1 MEEKRNSLFKKI
13 AAIAVLA
20 ATIVMNMAMPVFAE
34 GETVDGTKPVSLTL
48 TKYEA
53 AAGDSTSL
61 DGTVTGTEQ
70 TITGKT
76 PMKDVEFTVLKV
88 ADLVQK
94 NDGGTV
100 GIYYR
105 LTADGATVLSKSG
118 TTYIANQDVTID
130 TLQGIISGKT
140 AADPL
145 FAGFADMGNAVTAT
159 TGDNGQVK
167 FTSDTVTETASV
179 KHIPGQGL
187 YLVVETLAPDNVT
200 KRTSPFFVSLP
211 MTDRTNHNQWQYDV
225 YAYPKN
231 ATGDIEFDKEILA
244 VNDDEDADNIAA
256 GKNSAEANIGDVI
269 TFRIPFTMVLSSDRL
284 IKWGIEDT
292 MCKGLTFKKEGGTA
306 ASTDVTVKS
315 VAADGTKTTVAST
328 NYTVTETK
336 NATSGETTIKI
347 EFTKAYIDN
356 TLYASPDNREPKFEV
371 TYKATL
377 NENAVLGKEGNKNKA
392 HAYYRNSSME
402 EAEEDKKTP
411 DEETKVYTWGV
422 ALEKKGENNAALKDV
437 EFKLSE
443 GSTTY
448 KFKKEATNGYYYLSN
463 DADASETL
471 VTDANGKLVIRGLKS
486 GTYDLTETKTASG
499 YVLLKEPVTIVINGN
514 NTDGTATATVNGTA
528 ATMTADTL
536 NTSSLS
542 ALVPVTVVNSKG
554 LFLLPSTGGT
564 GTALITMI
572 GIVLV
577 IISSALLIRM
587 GVKKRRETSKK

>member
-118 TTYIANQDVTID
+118 TTYTANQDVTID

-145 FAGFADMGNAVTAT
+145 FAGFADMGSAVTAT

-244 VNDDEDADNIAA
+244 VNDDENADNIAA
-256 GKNSAEANIGDVI
+256 DKNSAEANVGDVI

-284 IKWGIEDT
+284 TKWGIEDT
-292 MCKGLTFKKEGGTA
+292 MCKGLTFKKAGGTA
-306 ASTDVTVKS
+306 ASTDVTVQS
-315 VAADGTKTTVAST
+315 VAADGTKTAVATT

-336 NATSGETTIKI
+336 NASSGETTVKI
-347 EFTKAYIDN
+347 EFTKAYID
-356 TLYASPDNREPKFEV
+356 TLYAGSNQMPEFEV
-371 TYKATL
+371 VYKAVL

-392 HAYYRNSSME
+392 HAYYRNTSMTDD
-402 EAEEDKKTP
+402 EEDKKT
-411 DEETKVYTWGV
+411 DEEETTVYTWGV
-422 ALEKKGENNAALKDV
+422 DLAKKGESDAALKDV
-437 EFKLSE
+437 EFKLTE
-443 GSTTY
+443 GNKTF
-448 KFKKEATNGYYYLSN
+448 KFKKEGTNGYYYLS
-463 DADASETL
+463 DEADASETL

-499 YVLLKEPVTIVINGN
+499 YVLLKEPVTIVINGS

-554 LFLLPSTGGT
+554 LFILPSTGGT

-587 GVKKRRETSKK
+587 GVKKRRETSKN